1 MRVRVLGCYGRYAP
15 VGGATSGYLVTTD
28 SGKNIVIDMGS
39 GCLSKLQQYISIRDI
54 DMVILSHLHFDHC
67 SDMGTL
73 NYASAYL
80 GMGNIKVYMPATP
93 KDMYAVISMG
103 FDSQIITEDRVIELG
118 GVRITFAKTTHPVET
133 YAVSITENG
142 KTLCY
147 TSDCALAS
155 DIRDLVAK
163 AHVVIGDG
171 CILDSEHHDSAP
183 HLSVK
188 QLAECVPDGT
198 KLYLAH
204 LTSGQESQILTEA
217 KAIHSD
223 SELVRDFE
231 L

>member
-1 MRVRVLGCYGRYAP
+1 MKVKVLGCYGRYAP

-28 SGKNIVIDMGS
+28 SGKNIVIDMGA
-39 GCLSKLQQYISIRDI
+39 GCLSKLQEYISIADI
-54 DMVILSHLHFDHC
+54 DMIILSHLHFDHC

-80 GMGNIKVYMPATP
+80 GVGNIKVYMPATP
-93 KDMYAVISMG
+93 KDMYAVMSKG
-103 FDSQIITEDRVIELG
+103 FDSGVITEDRVIDLD

-133 YAVSITENG
+133 YAVTITDNG

-147 TSDCALAS
+147 TSDCALPS
-155 DIRDLVAK
+155 DIIDLVSRAD
-163 AHVVIGDG
+163 VVIGDG
-171 CILDSEHHDSAP
+171 CILASEHHANAP

-188 QLAECVPDGT
+188 QLAECMPDGT

-204 LTSGQESQILTEA
+204 LTSGQETEILEEA
-217 KAIHSD
+217 KSSHMD
-223 SELVRDFE
+223 SELVHDFE